1 MTQVNETDHGGDIK
15 ANAVEKQIEQQVANM
30 DAKQLKDEFVK
41 LKTTAEQIKSSISN
55 AFFSPETRGRL
66 AHFDGNKEDKDSP
79 KGQANSLK
87 EIIQKMLFVAKKA
100 EEKIPKPE
108 EKDQPTTE
116 TSAKI
121 LKELGQK
128 ILLEDV
134 NEHNAPY
141 IYELMDQVLNGN
153 VKSAEALAQELR
165 KAEPLR
171 HISQN
176 VFNKIQNATI
186 EYARESGLNQ
196 ADAER
201 LVGIDREREDAERR
215 LEKTKTAE
223 SEQAWHSKNFG
234 SYFDNENDKPLIQAI
249 YSPEGFMD
257 YYENVKK
264 EVVEQNPLLKGKST
278 DHEDVAK
285 AASKEMEQRFVQLFG
300 KLYTRL
306 DHEKPS
312 EFFEAIEQEDIM
324 HGILPVKHE
333 LKRRIQRLSQDL
345 HELEHKSHGKV
356 KLPVFYRRLEED
368 SDVMNVKLGDD
379 KYKPRIRLKT
389 MLAAKES
396 GGAEFTHY
404 LEQIVDH
411 YIDARKYTHN
421 ARAIFLHPT
430 DPQKGFYGTLAH
442 YAAQFSTLDF
452 DQMMHLPDYEIFQD
466 AYGLYDKILEETF
479 ARHDWRHPSTMFT
492 PKENEH
498 YTELEKKVLEKLRLM
513 YKDRPEVTGDR
524 LDAAMSM
531 AVGASRGMFLT
542 EIEKAAYADPHLTE
556 TGGATFTSYYNQD
569 ATALVAFNPMH
580 SIYRFHGGPN
590 MLDPIFFLPVDNFK
604 GGQGFSDHSRLWEK
618 AKAYKESFLKG
629 RKAFGANEKGEMGE
643 KTFADMLV
651 NIGLVGGPMQRKGW
665 RTTWQLENL
674 YIYDEAISQKK
685 TYVDHVRTFKKLENI
700 GYEVLQDYVTKLD
713 GGFAG
718 IYSKHGMNDVDK
730 RIVGQ
735 KKELFEYI
743 FKKYFDKDPA
753 DLGKYLDGIRD
764 AEMKKT
770 MDAIRKG
777 TIAPSN
783 IKEHVEAAT
792 TKAFLD
798 RMLARVILQRIPS
811 KILRMDRDRHSVEG
825 VSRWKQ
831 IMEDMDMKGDFKGF
845 DDVMQNV
852 ILAEQLLRKEVST
865 AMRKNQEL
873 KRPDDEMGDIP
884 YRMTADK
891 MRTLLKNRVSDAEIE
906 KAVKLFEKTQARYFN
921 DETIDKVFVKFFKNG
936 GARDKEYK
944 FTVALDETDLSFIP
958 FRGGGQ
964 SVLKRAVSDIHTVEE
979 NITKPLSQFVSALR
993 DMAINGKKDFGPIIE
1008 IMTKSYKAMDGIIAT
1023 DYAHE
1028 VVYKMAAMAIT
1039 YMKKDTRARA
1049 LGGLFGIGRLNS
1061 MAAES
1066 AGRGVGVWEWDSA
1079 EIDRFVVALESR
1091 GILPNTPYNIAE
1103 TPKYEGVYVN
1113 LPLAKDPIK
1122 LPEKIPLGEMA
1133 NWLGIKGGK
1142 IKIPFTD
1149 RTILTIKDIP
1159 LFRRQVKN
1167 FGFFSKQLRENFGG
1181 TKYDMAFDIIN
1192 TYLPIVVLLILFK
1205 QIKDALDASEGK
1217 KK

>member
-15 ANAVEKQIEQQVANM
+15 ASAVEKQIEQQVAQM
-30 DAKQLKDEFVK
+30 DAKQLKEEFAS
-41 LKTTAEQIKSSISN
+41 LKTKAEQIKSSITN
-55 AFFSPETRGRL
+55 AFFSPESRGRL
-66 AHFDGNKEDKDSP
+66 VHFDGNKEDKDSP
-79 KGQANSLK
+79 KGQASSLK

-108 EKDQPTTE
+108 DKDQPTTE

-141 IYELMDQVLNGN
+141 IYELMDQVLSGN
-153 VKSAEALAQELR
+153 VNSAEALAQELR

-171 HISQN
+171 HISQS

-186 EYARESGLNQ
+186 EYARESGVSQ
-196 ADAER
+196 EEAEK
-201 LVGIDREREDAERR
+201 LVGIDREREEAERR

-223 SEQAWHSKNFG
+223 SENAWQHQNFG
-234 SYFDNENDKPLIQAI
+234 SYFDTENDKPLIQAI
-249 YSPEGFMD
+249 YSPEGFID
-257 YYENVKK
+257 YYQGVKAEVLQKNPILKGQSLDSK
-264 EVVEQNPLLKGKST
+264 EVAIE
-278 DHEDVAK
+278 
-285 AASKEMEQRFVQLFG
+285 ASKEMEQRFVRLFG

-324 HGILPVKHE
+324 RGILPVKNE

-345 HELEHKSHGKV
+345 HELEHRSHGKV
-356 KLPVFYRRLEED
+356 DLPAFYRRLEED

-389 MLAAKES
+389 TLTPTKS

-492 PKENEH
+492 PKENQH
-498 YTELEKKVLEKLRLM
+498 YTELEKKVLEKLKLM
-513 YKDRPEVTGDR
+513 YKDRADVTEDR

-590 MLDPIFFLPVDNFK
+590 MLDPIFFLPIDNFK
-604 GGQGFSDHSRLWEK
+604 GTQGFSDHSRLWEK

-674 YIYDEAISQKK
+674 YIYDESISQKK

-713 GGFAG
+713 AGFAG

-743 FKKYFDKDPA
+743 FQKYFDKDPA

-777 TIAPSN
+777 SIAPSN

-792 TKAFLD
+792 SKVFLD

-831 IMEDMDMKGDFKGF
+831 IMEDMGMKGDFKGF
-845 DDVMQNV
+845 DDIMQNV

-865 AMRKNQEL
+865 AMRKNQDL

-891 MRTLLKNRVSDAEIE
+891 MRSLLKGRIADGEID
-906 KAVKLFEKTQARYFN
+906 KAVLLFEKTKERYFK
-921 DETIDKVFVKFFKNG
+921 DDVIDKVFVKFFKNG

-979 NITKPLSQFVSALR
+979 NITKPMSQFVSALR

-1039 YMKKDTRARA
+1039 YMKRDTRARA
-1049 LGGLFGIGRLNS
+1049 LGGIFGLGKFNS

-1066 AGRGVGVWEWDSA
+1066 AGWKTGVWEWDSR
-1079 EIDRFVVALESR
+1079 EIDRFIVALESR
-1091 GILPNTPYNIAE
+1091 GILPNNPYNIAE
-1103 TPKYEGVYVN
+1103 TPKHEAVYANIPFVKN
-1113 LPLAKDPIK
+1113 PVK
-1122 LPEKIPLGEMA
+1122 LPEKIPLEKIVDWM
-1133 NWLGIKGGK
+1133 GIKEGK
-1142 IKIPFTD
+1142 VKIPFTN
-1149 RTILTIKDIP
+1149 TTLFTIKDIP
-1159 LFRRQVKN
+1159 LFRRQARN
-1167 FGFFSKQLRENFGG
+1167 FAFYSKQLRENFGG
-1181 TKYDMAFDIIN
+1181 RKIDIAFDIIN
-1192 TYLPIVVLLILFK
+1192 MYLPFVAALILFK
-1205 QIKDALDASEGK
+1205 LIKDAFEANEGK